1 MLPSCEKNSR
11 TLKKTHNQRIRN
23 QRFCNPDAG
32 VHTARLFFR
41 LSLLLLGAGVNL
53 SAPIVAQEQPTNVI
67 FILTDDQGAWA
78 LGSYGNPETRTPN
91 LDALAAGGARFTN
104 AFVSTPA
111 ATRTGRMNSTTSKTT
126 PRRKRIW

>member
-1 MLPSCEKNSR
+1 MLSRCEKNSR
-11 TLKKTHNQRIRN
+11 IHKKTPNQRIRY
-23 QRFCNPDAG
+23 QRFWNPGAG
-32 VHTARLFFR
+32 VHTARLFFQ
-41 LSLLLLGAGVNL
+41 LSLLLFGAAVNL
-53 SAPIVAQEQPTNVI
+53 SAQQPTNVI

-78 LGSYGNPETRTPN
+78 LGSYGNPEIRTPN